1 MMALYQAR
9 EDLSVLAWNAV
20 QRITPEV
27 AAQEPQS
34 IAEMIAHLEGVR
46 ANLIEGEAK

>member
-34 IAEMIAHLEGVR
+34 IAEMIAHLER
-46 ANLIEGEAK
+46 MKEWAA